1 MNNDIFEN
9 AFGAIDD
16 EFIVE
21 AKSPEIIIAA
31 RRKKIIISAVAACI
45 AAILVAVPSVKVIS
59 DMNDRGFTTSDDVEV
74 IYKQE
79 IIYEE
84 ASSSEDDTASP
95 PSEQQNTSSGTT
107 GNGNPSGTSN
117 ANDSIT
123 TPITYNKL
131 TIDDMPFAD
140 SNSAT
145 LSDERGTKSYD
156 KIYVPDIKYLYI
168 EPIPIDG
175 YITFYHNKNTYDN
188 PPSEEEARAYLDT
201 FLPKLANA
209 FQISTPQYTL
219 KQESYMDVGEYG
231 TYIIL
236 HDKNDYSMF
245 FDHTELYNE
254 INLSHNNVTFKEDL
268 MIDGQLV
275 TVDPTKT
282 DEEIIESLSWL
293 KQRLFDIFSVSFDDA
308 KIIRRYGD
316 TYGDVYVYF
325 YKQKGTTL
333 GKTLNEPP
341 STDYIKIRFS
351 GNMIDNSIL
360 NGSDVDCK
368 ISRATQTTVVE
379 GNTFKLMPLEKA
391 EEYLY
396 KGYVFGGP
404 YCPLCLENQAPVDFK
419 GYDYVGIG
427 YSYSSKIRSAFPC
440 YAFYKNIGAAESD
453 NMIFAKTY
461 VPAVEVEGY
470 EEYFENKHAN
480 HNN

>member
-9 AFGAIDD
+9 AFDSIDD
-16 EFIVE
+16 ELIAE
-21 AKSPEIIIAA
+21 AKSPEIRIAA
-31 RRKKIIISAVAACI
+31 RRKKIIISAVAACV
-45 AAILVAVPSVKVIS
+45 AAILVAIPSVKVIG
-59 DMNDRGFTTSDDVEV
+59 DLNDNKFTASDDIEV
-74 IYKQE
+74 ITE
-79 IIYEE
+79 YETVYE
-84 ASSSEDDTASP
+84 NASSEQPQIGDTPNEPQSGDNLD
-95 PSEQQNTSSGTT
+95 ENISSGTT
-107 GNGNPSGTSN
+107 NT
-117 ANDSIT
+117 NDSSDI
-123 TPITYNKL
+123 PKTYDKL

-145 LSDERGTKSYD
+145 LSDGIGTKSYD
-156 KIYVPDIKYLYI
+156 EIYVPDIKYLYI

-175 YITFYHNKNTYDN
+175 YITFYHNESVYDN
-188 PPSEEEARAYLDT
+188 PPSEEYARAYLDI

-209 FQISTPQYTL
+209 FQISPPQYTL
-219 KQESYMDVGEYG
+219 EHESYMDYDEYSA
-231 TYIIL
+231 YIIL
-236 HDKNDYSMF
+236 HDKNDYSML
-245 FDHTELYNE
+245 FDHTELYNK

-268 MIDGQLV
+268 MIDGQLI
-275 TVDPTKT
+275 TVDHTKT
-282 DEEIIESLSWL
+282 DEEIIESLSWV
-293 KQRLFDIFSVSFDDA
+293 KQKLFDIFGVSFDDA
-308 KIIRRYGD
+308 KIIRKYGD

-333 GKTLNEPP
+333 GKTLNQPP

-404 YCPLCLENQAPVDFK
+404 GCPLCLENQAPIDFE
-419 GYDYVGIG
+419 GYDYVGIS
-427 YSYSSKIRSAFPC
+427 YSYSSKIRSSFPC
-440 YAFYKNIGAAESD
+440 YAFYKNIATAENG
-453 NMIFAKTY
+453 NMTFAKTY